1 MTFEVSTTMPT
12 QEEIARIIREAGV
25 DEYAAASRIA
35 ELFAQKQPVEGEI
48 EATIT
53 SAKVQIADDLLAWL
67 KERGLYDPAEHQDDG
82 LDVAEL
88 LTWHEEEIQ
97 RPRRSPEEV
106 LASPSSAPIKPAT
119 AREALALAISWIED
133 LPRKNASH
141 QMLDHVLEELRAPL
155 RDDGPCDG
163 VSPSLDADTEK
174 LLRRIHFVLNVR
186 KGDPAALGSDVWEG
200 SDGFPRSRPF
210 TDIFCEEIDT
220 ALSGKA
226 PTGRVV
232 GAKPAFDLHDFVTHR
247 RVWRSALVS
256 DMGNANRRGDDISYW
271 KHEIEVFDR
280 CFDLI
285 EPFAKAANADEAANL
300 LVRIRDCWDEDQC
313 PSWLVVERLV
323 SELARRAAGVALRT
337 MPPSS
342 VAVEVEK

>member
-1 MTFEVSTTMPT
+1 MTSEVSNTMPNH
-12 QEEIARIIREAGV
+12 EEIARIIREAGV

-35 ELFAQKQPVEGEI
+35 ELFAQKQPVEGEA

-53 SAKVQIADDLLAWL
+53 RTKVQIADDLLAWL

-88 LTWHEEEIQ
+88 LTWHEEEVQ
-97 RPRRSPEEV
+97 RPRRSPEAV
-106 LASPSSAPIKPAT
+106 LASLSTATAKPAT
-119 AREALALAISWIED
+119 VRDALALAISWIED

-155 RDDGPCDG
+155 AAADQRSPAAAASAAPLLDG
-163 VSPSLDADTEK
+163 DTAA
-174 LLRRIHFVLNVR
+174 LLRRIQFVLNVR
-186 KGDPAALGSDVWEG
+186 KGDPSALGSDVWEG

-232 GAKPAFDLHDFVTHR
+232 GAPAFDLRDFVTHR

-256 DMGNANRRGDDISYW
+256 EMGNARRRDDDISYW

-285 EPFAKAANADEAANL
+285 EPFAKAANADPAAGL
-300 LVRIRDCWDEDQC
+300 FVRIRDRWDEDQR
-313 PSWLVVERLV
+313 PSWGDLEPLV
-323 SELARRAAGVALRT
+323 SELARGAAGTALGAT
-337 MPPSS
+337 P
-342 VAVEVEK
+342 